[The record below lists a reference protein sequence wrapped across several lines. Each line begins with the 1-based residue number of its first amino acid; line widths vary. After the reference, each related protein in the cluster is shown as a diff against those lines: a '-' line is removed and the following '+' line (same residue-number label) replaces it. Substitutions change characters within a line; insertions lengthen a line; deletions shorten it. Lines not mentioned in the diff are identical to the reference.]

1 MKPLMLSAVT
11 ASFFLILAS
20 AIYGSAAILTSA
32 WVAMVFYGLL
42 GAGLAVSILS
52 RRPIP

>member
-1 MKPLMLSAVT
+1 MKPLMLSALT
-11 ASFFLILAS
+11 ASLFLFLAS
-20 AIYGSAAILTSA
+20 TIYGSTAILTSA